1 MIMMKRLLIVAC
13 LMACVSLLGYAQKV
27 KPVEYGGGVTLL
39 EVVDQKAMIL
49 KLRVVGYGKK
59 DALAQEDAEVRAIRA
74 VMYAGVD
81 SYRPLLVESQA
92 EAAHGDFLNNFF
104 ESKRYKDYI
113 SMSEPAGGLTKVKGL
128 KVKKQPYDIRVNV
141 RALEQFLTQNKI
153 KKRMGF

>member
-104 ESKRYKDYI
+104 ESKQYKDYI

>member
-1 MIMMKRLLIVAC
+1 MMKRLFCIAF
-13 LMACVSLLGYAQKV
+13 LMTCINLLGFAQKV
-27 KPVEYGGGVTLL
+27 KPVEYGGGITLL
-39 EVVDQKAMIL
+39 EVVDQKALIL
-49 KLRVVGYGKK
+49 KLRVIGYGKK
-59 DALAQEDAEVRAIRA
+59 DAQAQEDAEVRAIRA
-74 VMYAGVD
+74 VMYVGVD

-104 ESKRYKDYI
+104 DSKQYKDYI

-141 RALEQFLTQNKI
+141 MALEQFLTQNKI